1 MFKNNNIFIFIKW
14 GATPLCDNLP
24 TDMFHYLISV
34 QTGFG
39 RDTSTTSKVG
49 FVLSGEFADSG
60 VRKLSDDKRKVV
72 LL

>member
-1 MFKNNNIFIFIKW
+1 
-14 GATPLCDNLP
+14 
-24 TDMFHYLISV
+24 MFHYLISV

-60 VRKLSDDKRKVV
+60 VRKLSDDKRKVNF
-72 LL
+72 LYFIIKIQNIFRPILI

>member
-1 MFKNNNIFIFIKW
+1 MFY
-14 GATPLCDNLP
+14 
-24 TDMFHYLISV
+24 YLISV

-60 VRKLSDDKRKVV
+60 VRKLTDDKRKVRGKF
-72 LL
+72 LLKIS

>member
-1 MFKNNNIFIFIKW
+1 
-14 GATPLCDNLP
+14 
-24 TDMFHYLISV
+24 MFHYLISV

-60 VRKLSDDKRKVV
+60 VRKLSDDKRKVIFFIPLSKYYQFCFSV
-72 LL
+72 